1 MDFSV
6 NTRAVV
12 GLADALDM
20 RAHNLTGAAGYLQEQ
35 STLRFGSGLINEL
48 FQTHERIMATV
59 EAFLRHAGD
68 DYAAQYAR
76 GVGQAARSYTTS
88 DASASARLDASL
100 PGVIDPTISA
110 HLADQSVGPEIF
122 ADPSCL
128 ALQLPPDYESEYPY
142 EPDWY
147 DLLSPTSIVR
157 DVVWY
162 VTSLLTKLGLL
173 PEPCDPYETF
183 TRPLCGDWAGLERV
197 SFALT
202 EVARALTYVSARID
216 TEARTLDRVWTGHAA
231 SNCRSALLRFA
242 HDLHPAVDIVV
253 QIAADYHEVAVRAR
267 AQGKA
272 LGTAVSTLVDLC
284 GSLGVE
290 TGVELAAEALGDAST
305 LGRIGKAVDT
315 VLSDGRTMV
324 ELLAAVIHARHG
336 HLEDLCQQIGILT
349 LQPLAVNLP
358 DDQPALPAPAQR

>member
-6 NTRAVV
+6 NARAVA
-12 GLADALDM
+12 GLADALDL

-35 STLRFGSGLINEL
+35 STLRFGAGLINEL
-48 FQTHERIMATV
+48 LQTHERIMATV
-59 EAFLRHAGD
+59 EAFLRHASD
-68 DYAAQYAR
+68 DYAARYAR
-76 GVGQAARSYTTS
+76 GVGQAVRSYTTS

-110 HLADQSVGPEIF
+110 HLADQSAGPEIF

-128 ALQLPPDYESEYPY
+128 ALQPPPDYESEFPY
-142 EPDWY
+142 EPEWY
-147 DLLSPTSIVR
+147 DLLSPTSIAR

-162 VTSLLTKLGLL
+162 VTSLLAKLGLL

-202 EVARALTYVSARID
+202 EVARALSYVSARID
-216 TEARTLDRVWTGHAA
+216 TEAGALDRVWTGHAA

-242 HDLHPAVDIVV
+242 HDLHPAVDIAV
-253 QIAADYHEVAVRAR
+253 QIAADYHEVAVTAR
-267 AQGKA
+267 TQGKA

-284 GSLGVE
+284 ASLGVE
-290 TGVELAAEALGDAST
+290 TGAELAAETLGDASAVRR
-305 LGRIGKAVDT
+305 LGEAVDT
-315 VLSDGRTMV
+315 VLNEAGTMV

-336 HLEDLCQQIGILT
+336 HLDALCHQLGMLT
-349 LQPLAVNLP
+349 LRPIAVNLP
-358 DDQPALPAPAQR
+358 DDQPALPVPARR